1 MKEALKTM
9 AKILLPIAIGIGV
22 FVWLFS
28 GEFSIDIFKQI
39 NFDSR
44 LIIALVFAIL
54 FVVGRDWGM
63 C

>member
-1 MKEALKTM
+1 MKEALKTI

-28 GEFSIDIFKQI
+28 GEFSIEVFKQI
-39 NFDSR
+39 NFDNR

-54 FVVGRDWGM
+54 FVPEPS
-63 C
+63 